1 MSGFTFKGTDFNNIV
16 NTNGTSQFGN
26 YTKSDGTP
34 LKYNAGTSYSRI
46 DPTPG
51 DISQAFKFNGT
62 FPSNVASGSPVIY
75 SGNTVNTTVTA
86 PGWANSFKVY
96 VKTRKGSTGV
106 KYESSQGG
114 QRGPNQ
120 GKAGHN
126 GKIVHSNTYTPI
138 GTNRN
143 FTLKVGNADNSFTGI
158 YQSNLTIGANAG
170 GHGEPIQEGHTS
182 QSPYYR
188 PSGPTANTS
197 VSGTGATTHT
207 ADNSNYES
215 SAHMYWFS

>member
-16 NTNGTSQFGN
+16 NTNGHTQFGN
-26 YTKSDGTP
+26 YTKSDGTS
-34 LKYNAGTSYSRI
+34 LKYSIGESYSNI

-62 FPSNVASGSPVIY
+62 FPSNVASGSPDIY
-75 SGNTVNTTVTA
+75 SGNTIQTTVTA

-106 KYESSQGG
+106 KVESSQGG

-120 GKAGHN
+120 GHVGHN

-138 GTNRN
+138 GTNRD
-143 FTLKVGNADNSFTGI
+143 FTLEIGNADNSFTGI

-170 GHGEPIQEGHTS
+170 GHGQPYFEGHTA
-182 QSPYYR
+182 QAGAYGAA
-188 PSGPTANTS
+188 GP
-197 VSGTGATTHT
+197 VSTTIAQGTGATTHT
-207 ADNSNYES
+207 ADNPNYES